1 MCTAQAHIVSVINNE
16 KGYKVQRIGGKPTS
30 ALEQMRP
37 ETEREEINTGL
48 LDMSHTWT
56 ENSFRQK
63 KRQDLCTLTQ
73 FYKLYFF

>member
-1 MCTAQAHIVSVINNE
+1 MCTAWAHIVNAINNE

-30 ALEQMRP
+30 ALEQMRS

-56 ENSFRQK
+56 ENSVRLK
-63 KRQDLCTLTQ
+63 KKTRLVYTTVTDTN
-73 FYKLYFF
+73 